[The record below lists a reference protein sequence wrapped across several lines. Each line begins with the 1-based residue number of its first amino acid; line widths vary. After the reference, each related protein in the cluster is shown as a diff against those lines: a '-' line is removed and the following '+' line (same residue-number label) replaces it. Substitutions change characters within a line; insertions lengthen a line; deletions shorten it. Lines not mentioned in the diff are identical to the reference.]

1 MKGQPWIIT
10 AAKLYCSTV
19 YLILFAL
26 RVMRKSKAIMMVKGL
41 EGKLYEHRIK

>member
-1 MKGQPWIIT
+1 MEKWVVKGQHWIIT

-26 RVMRKSKAIMMVKGL
+26 RVMRKRRAMKTVKGL
-41 EGKLYEHRIK
+41 EAL